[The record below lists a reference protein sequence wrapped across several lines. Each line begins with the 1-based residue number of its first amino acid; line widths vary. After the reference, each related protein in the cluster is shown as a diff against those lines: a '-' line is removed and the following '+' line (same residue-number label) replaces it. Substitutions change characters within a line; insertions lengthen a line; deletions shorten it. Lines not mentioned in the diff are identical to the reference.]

1 MFESLRRSVGMAAAR
16 FAFRRSE
23 NPMITFGEAIPSSS
37 SLLIVLPFT
46 TPDAV
51 PLRDVLTRFGSRF
64 DERSISVVSAG
75 ARGQVERILPHAQVF
90 PVDVRDVSPWY
101 LPRRA
106 LMSQIVKR
114 KYALAVDL
122 NLDNILP
129 SGYICR
135 AAGARIRVGFGS
147 PHADLFYNFQV
158 RLDPSSPRGH
168 AYDRL
173 MECLRMF
180 FPDEDV

>member
-1 MFESLRRSVGMAAAR
+1 MFESLRRSIGLSASR
-16 FAFRRSE
+16 FAFRKAG
-23 NPMITFGEAIPSSS
+23 NPVITFGRAIPSSS
-37 SLLIVLPFT
+37 SLLIVMPFT
-46 TPDAV
+46 ATDIAPFK
-51 PLRDVLTRFGSRF
+51 DVLTRISGRF
-64 DERSISVVSAG
+64 DARSITVVSPS
-75 ARGQVERILPHAQVF
+75 ARGQVERILPQALVV
-90 PVDVRDVSPWY
+90 PVDARGISAWY
-101 LPRRA
+101 LPGKA
-106 LMSQIVKR
+106 LMSQIAQR
-114 KYALAVDL
+114 PYELSVDL

-135 AAGARIRVGFGS
+135 ASGAKVRVGFAS